1 MNWVAAPGGGGG
13 ITQLTADVTA
23 GPGSGSQPATVV
35 RIQTR
40 AVNPV
45 APFPGDALVWD
56 GLAWT
61 PTPVAVA
68 TPPSLLSGLWLHGG
82 LAVGNLVKADAV
94 ANTVV
99 LADKVT
105 LAAATPFTGIITA
118 IVGPSATVAY
128 YGEIPMAGL
137 ISGEKYFLSAA
148 GAMVT
153 PAPAPVVGEIS
164 LYIGYAKS
172 TTVFVLAPGGP
183 VQL

>member
-1 MNWVAAPGGGGG
+1 VNWVAAPGGGGG
-13 ITQLTADVTA
+13 ITALTLDVTA
-23 GPGSGSQPATVV
+23 AGAGSQPATVIG
-35 RIQTR
+35 IQAR
-40 AVNPV
+40 PVNPI
-45 APFPGDALVWD
+45 APIAGQALVWD

-61 PTPVAVA
+61 PTLVAVA
-68 TPPSLLSGLWLHGG
+68 TPPSLLSGLWLHG
-82 LAVGNLVKADAV
+82 A
-94 ANTVV
+94 
-99 LADKVT
+99 

-148 GAMVT
+148 GTMVT
-153 PAPAPVVGEIS
+153 PAPAQVVGQIS